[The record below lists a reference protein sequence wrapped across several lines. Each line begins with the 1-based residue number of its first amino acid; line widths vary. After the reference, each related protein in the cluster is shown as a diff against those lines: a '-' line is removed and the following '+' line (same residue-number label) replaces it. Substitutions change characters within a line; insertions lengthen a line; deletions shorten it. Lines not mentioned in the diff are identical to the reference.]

1 MMNSG
6 GDGGGLTSDMG
17 ISDAVSRALQIDGT
31 TAGAAIDVAAAGTTV
46 TLSGAVAN
54 QQTKERAEAIARGV
68 ASVVDVDNELVVEG
82 GHGGLLGGL
91 LGGGRSDEGT
101 GVAPVVPLAGAGSG
115 SGGGGGAL
123 AAGAAALDANALGN
137 ANAGATTS
145 GDNYNASETE
155 SDELSR

>member
-6 GDGGGLTSDMG
+6 GEGGGLTSDMG
-17 ISDAVSRALQIDGT
+17 ISDAVSRALQSDGT

-46 TLSGAVAN
+46 TLSGSVAN

-68 ASVVDVDNELVVEG
+68 GSVVDVDNELVV
-82 GHGGLLGGL
+82 
-91 LGGGRSDEGT
+91 GGGRSGLFGGLGGGTTDEGT

-123 AAGAAALDANALGN
+123 AAGATSLGATADGG
-137 ANAGATTS
+137 ANAGATANE
-145 GDNYNASETE
+145 GGYNTSETE